1 MSNSPFGKILY
12 VLLDGVGDLPNQE
25 LNGLTP
31 LEAAYTPHLDSM
43 TRMGCLGQVITVG
56 KGVAPQSDIA
66 VFNMLGYN
74 FKGAR
79 YVGRGVIES
88 IGSNVDFHDGDLAL
102 RGNFATVDDKL
113 NILDRRAGRQITNKE
128 SQMIAKTL
136 NKNIRLSEKN
146 ASVKVAPTI
155 GHRMTIR
162 FRHKYMALSDRI
174 TNTDPAY
181 DRVDGIG
188 VAKATS
194 HNMRLRKSEAQEKSK
209 AAEISAK
216 LLNEFSEGAIKL
228 LSEHAVNKARIKA
241 GMMPL
246 NAILS
251 RDAGTRY
258 PHIEPIRKKF
268 GINLASIV
276 DMPVEVGISKVL
288 GIEAIIAGDVTN
300 YEQKALTVI
309 EELNNYDGLYVHI
322 KGPDEFG
329 HDGDAIGKKRN
340 IEAIDKQFFG
350 TLLNM
355 LKKNKPTKLM
365 IIVSADHSTP
375 CSRKAH
381 TDDPVPLMFSGEM
394 VDKDNTSRF
403 TERHAKQ
410 GSLGVMM
417 GADVFGAALNIL
429 KPK

>member
-1 MSNSPFGKILY
+1 
-12 VLLDGVGDLPNQE
+12 
-25 LNGLTP
+25 
-31 LEAAYTPHLDSM
+31 
-43 TRMGCLGQVITVG
+43 
-56 KGVAPQSDIA
+56 

-102 RGNFATVDDKL
+102 RGNFATVDSKL
-113 NILDRRAGRQITNKE
+113 HILDRRAGRQITNKE
-128 SQMIAKTL
+128 SQMIARTL
-136 NKNIRLSEKN
+136 NKNIKLSEKD

-162 FRHKYMALSDRI
+162 FRHKYMALSDKI

-194 HNMRLRKSEAQEKSK
+194 HKMRLRKSEAQEKSK
-209 AAEISAK
+209 SAKISAK
-216 LLNEFSEGAIKL
+216 LLNEFSEGAMKL
-228 LSEHAVNKARIKA
+228 LSEHPVNKARIKV

-246 NAILS
+246 NAILA

-258 PHIEPIRKKF
+258 PHIEPIKKKF

-288 GIEAIIAGDVTN
+288 GIEAIVAGDVTN

-329 HDGDAIGKKRN
+329 HDGDANGKKRN

-350 TLLNM
+350 TLLNK
-355 LKKNKPTKLM
+355 LKNRATKLM

-381 TDDPVPLMFSGEM
+381 TDDPVPVMFSGEM
-394 VDKDNTSRF
+394 VDRDKTARF

-410 GSLGVMM
+410 GSMGVMM
-417 GADVFGAALNIL
+417 GAEVFGTALNIM